1 MTTYAFV
8 MESDDLASNLE
19 FWSGRTR
26 NGGAGEET
34 PRRPRAPRWLSL
46 ARFSPRRGRL
56 GTPGRARP
64 VAAAALL
71 AALTAG
77 WLVAGHSSHS
87 SGALAEPPVAP
98 VTTTTP
104 APAPRAATPTTAT
117 PTTATSTTATST
129 TATST
134 TGAVPSTPG
143 CAGLAPR
150 RPEVRCVV
158 DAVDLD
164 VRLVPPNDATAAYE
178 RATGVHP
185 VPGTGSPACARGVP
199 DERTWSLATAPVAAV
214 GRYLCRIEHGRAAM
228 WWIQG
233 ERLAH
238 AVAHDGDLARLFSW
252 WRAHPTE

>member
-1 MTTYAFV
+1 MHIRTSEIVSNIEVMAMTTYAFV

-26 NGGAGEET
+26 NGGAGEEP
-34 PRRPRAPRWLSL
+34 PRRPRAPRWLSS
-46 ARFSPRRGRL
+46 ARFSLRRGRL
-56 GTPGRARP
+56 GATGRARP

-98 VTTTTP
+98 VTTAT
-104 APAPRAATPTTAT
+104 APAPTAATP
-117 PTTATSTTATST
+117 
-129 TATST
+129 T

-199 DERTWSLATAPVAAV
+199 DERTWSLAAAPVAAV

-228 WWIQG
+228 WWVQG
-233 ERLAH
+233 DRLAH
-238 AVAHDGDLARLFSW
+238 AVAHDDDLAGLFSW